1 MAKKP
6 SKTDLDQLVAQRQVV
21 SRDRNVKV
29 TYSEDD
35 VPIGDAQTPVGEG
48 VAVAGLGLPQVRRV
62 LEAVKGQRA
71 SAQPNI
77 TDDVASPPPREPAPS
92 GTGERVDAPAGDT
105 VETPSGERVETPAGE
120 RVETP
125 AGDEPP
131 ITEPAPVSE
140 ERMLQQSIERE
151 ALLEAG
157 ETAASPSPTS
167 AQRAAGVAD
176 SPISTLPFDTES
188 MQATVRAAAE
198 STLTDTPSMTV
209 QEIFER
215 SVAIGVPERVAE
227 NIFRGVPLTSNVGG
241 SQLAENL
248 AGLLK
253 LHDDSAAKLDDLFR
267 QMADNQLAGAG
278 QLELRQQMAY
288 HDLILKQVKGVQV
301 DVARSMN
308 VFKRFQDV
316 GDKLTPSEVR
326 SILDQAGGDASLV
339 QLATD
344 YLALPGR
351 SGRNAVM
358 ETGLGKRLRESW
370 MYTYQSNLLTN
381 PETHAYNAAASLIL
395 GSMASVERLLS
406 VPVGALRRSIS
417 PESGE
422 RYYMEQSLAEMYG
435 FMEGALDGF
444 EFAAHALRT
453 GERATFKG
461 DVRVSPISAE
471 KFSNVS
477 VRTGNI
483 AAGAADVVTSVVA
496 GMPMPISPVLG
507 GLSDTGR
514 ELFRTPDLANTWFGK
529 FLDGTGFLHSLPFRA
544 IAGVDE
550 GVGGIIARMNLYSE
564 GWPLA
569 NRAYDEAILKGATAD
584 EAMKISQDVFADLL
598 HNRPRNMQVTIESA
612 RKQATLMDNF
622 TRESKVSEAFWKMD
636 QFLNQPLVKV
646 YVPFGKTMLNLYSEG
661 AARLPGLNLT
671 SPRFFDEYNKGGK
684 HRDLALTRVALGSG
698 MAAGVAY
705 LTLQN
710 KCTGTGPSDFSDRQ
724 VLQQMGWQPYSCIF
738 RSGELSSEK
747 VNSISQLAQVTQGRG
762 TLEGMTFV
770 SYARLDPISQI
781 MATGANLADAMK
793 FHKGKPDDSDIMEMV
808 RALAF
813 SNSEYLAEQP
823 IASSVGD
830 LMSILRTRHEDDGQK
845 VLDIIARFSRQYMD
859 YSFTGTPIVGYA
871 NSSFVAK
878 LETFLDPDR
887 RSNMADQMDLPVGI
901 RQMEESRARIMSRI
915 PGLSEGVPVQH
926 DNLGNP
932 MPVKNRGLDNYWNW
946 VPVLRV
952 QEGESKETYE
962 TLADINHGISRPS
975 SVWGGVALSATQYE
989 RYKYLYGNGIKLDLG
1004 ITRIDGSY
1012 YGQMSLN
1019 EAIPPALDE
1028 YIRDANMSGEVV
1040 MIGDKQKF
1048 VDTLVS
1054 RYRKFAKLKMLGFD
1068 PEGTDDADLMAFM
1081 EDIGMPGSNIE
1092 FPELSAAIKK
1102 QQDFVRAMGR

>member
-21 SRDRNVKV
+21 SRDRNVRV
-29 TYSEDD
+29 TYLEDD

-48 VAVAGLGLPQVRRV
+48 VQVAGLGLRQLAKV
-62 LEAVKGQRA
+62 LRA
-71 SAQPNI
+71 GGERAPAQPNI
-77 TDDVASPPPREPAPS
+77 VDDVASPPPREPAPS
-92 GTGERVDAPAGDT
+92 GTGERVDAPLGDT
-105 VETPSGERVETPAGE
+105 VETPSGERVETPAS
-120 RVETP
+120 
-125 AGDEPP
+125 DEPP
-131 ITEPAPVSE
+131 IIEPAPVSE

-151 ALLEAG
+151 AMLEAG

-278 QLELRQQMAY
+278 QLELRRQMAY

-316 GDKLTPSEVR
+316 GGKMTPSEVR
-326 SILDQAGGDASLV
+326 EILDQAGGDASLI

-351 SGRNAVM
+351 RGRNAVM
-358 ETGLGKRLRESW
+358 ETGLGKRTREAW
-370 MYTYQSNLLTN
+370 MYVYQSNLLTS
-381 PETHAYNAAASLIL
+381 PDTHARNAASSLIL

-406 VPVGALRRSIS
+406 VPVGALRRVIS

-422 RYYMEQSLAEMYG
+422 RYYMGQTLAEMYG
-435 FMEGALDGF
+435 IIEGMQDGF
-444 EFAAHALRT
+444 QFAAHALRT
-453 GERATFKG
+453 GERATYKG
-461 DVRVSPISAE
+461 DVRVTPISAE

-483 AAGAADVVTSVVA
+483 VAGAADIATSVVA

-514 ELFRTPDLANTWFGK
+514 ELFRTPDLANTWTGK
-529 FLDGTGFLHSLPFRA
+529 FLDGIGFLHSLPFRGV
-544 IAGVDE
+544 AGVDE
-550 GVGGIIARMNLYSE
+550 GVGGVLARMNLNSE
-564 GWPLA
+564 AYLPV
-569 NRAYDEAILKGATAD
+569 NRAYDEALEKGATVA
-584 EAMKISQDVFADLL
+584 EAEKIAQDVMADFL
-598 HNRPRNMQVTIESA
+598 HNRPKSMQITIDSA
-612 RKQATLMDNF
+612 RKQATLMDTFN
-622 TRESKVSEAFWKMD
+622 RESRVSEAFWKMD
-636 QFLNQPLVKV
+636 QFFNHPLVKV

-684 HRDLALTRVALGSG
+684 YRDLALTRVALGSAMASG
-698 MAAGVAY
+698 MAY

-710 KCTGTGPSDFSDRQ
+710 KCTGTGPPDFSDRQ
-724 VLQQMGWQPYSCIF
+724 ILQQLGWQPYSCIF
-738 RSGELSSEK
+738 KSGELSST
-747 VNSISQLAQVTQGRG
+747 VVDRISRFAEVSQGRG

-781 MATGANLADAMK
+781 MATGANVADAMK
-793 FHKGKPDDSDIMEMV
+793 FHKGKPDDSDIMEVV
-808 RALAF
+808 RAVAF
-813 SNSEYLAEQP
+813 SNSEYIAEHPVATQ
-823 IASSVGD
+823 IGD
-830 LMSILRTRHEDDGQK
+830 FMSILRTRQEDDGQK
-845 VLDIIARFSRQYMD
+845 VLDIFARAARQYMD
-859 YSFTGTPIVGYA
+859 YSFTGTPVVGLA

-901 RQMEESRARIMSRI
+901 RQMEEARARVMSRI
-915 PGLSEGVPVQH
+915 PGLSAGVPVQH

-946 VPVLRV
+946 VPVLNV
-952 QEGESKETYE
+952 VEGESKATYE